1 MFSRLQDAIEAGH
14 SAVSE
19 IQSAAEVQNLSA
31 LLILDELGPMAE
43 DVRARH
49 FDAAAASGQRP
60 LLILGPE
67 AELEHS
73 SLQFLCEFLPRSQ
86 DIVRATGERPDTVLR
101 YRMTRLNLIFDKW
114 DVAQCRWIGVSAA
127 EIVEAW
133 TAEKTAERRDILFSP
148 AH

>member
-1 MFSRLQDAIEAGH
+1 MT
-14 SAVSE
+14 SE
-19 IQSAAEVQNLSA
+19 QLENLVGN
-31 LLILDELGPMAE
+31 LLARFNGKRASIVKVFRIGKEDIMQMAE